1 MNLSRLLFRLCQ
13 KKTENLEDLFF
24 VPSQKQKT
32 VSKSSQQEHHHQNC
46 QDEYRIL
53 VRQLVLDG

>member
-13 KKTENLEDLFF
+13 KKTEDLEDLFF

-32 VSKSSQQEHHHQNC
+32 ISKSSQQEDHHENC
-46 QDEYRIL
+46 EGEYCIL